1 MANKLSTLRKQNTN
15 RSLNSNGLA
24 SLALG
29 GAGDSDMPITGS
41 GGQSHPADYFSTESI
56 QDRMKL
62 YALQGGLPV
71 EYYERYLTRKEEIQE
86 QDSKS

>member
-1 MANKLSTLRKQNTN
+1 
-15 RSLNSNGLA
+15 
-24 SLALG
+24 
-29 GAGDSDMPITGS
+29 MPITGS